1 MKFNA
6 AHCQSEQK
14 ESPAASKNRSV
25 ENTAKKYKNMEVTLE
40 QNYIAKETIN
50 RTNGAFGEKIG
61 IFGAWFGCWHA
72 KLSRPFSNAKESYRA
87 CLNCG
92 ARRRFNAETLKTFGV
107 FYYPPT
113 ISLIKNKR

>member
-1 MKFNA
+1 MR
-6 AHCQSEQK
+6 QK
-14 ESPAASKNRSV
+14 TKAQKRG
-25 ENTAKKYKNMEVTLE
+25 ENLKDMEVILE

-61 IFGAWFGCWHA
+61 VFSKWFGCWHNE
-72 KLSRPFSNAKESYRA
+72 LSRPFSNVKESYRA

-92 ARRRFNAETLKTFGV
+92 ARRHFNTETLKTFGA

-113 ISLIKNKR
+113 ISPAGSKR